1 VIPSGA
7 LKITLDSGHPFIGK
21 DGKEANSSV
30 INEEVRPASM
40 FNVNLNLQAPDG
52 PGHYVAKYSVRT
64 NDADG
69 VVVCATVSCDV

>member
-1 VIPSGA
+1 MK
-7 LKITLDSGHPFIGK
+7 LTLDSGHPFIGK
-21 DGKEANSSV
+21 DGKQANSTV
-30 INEEVRPASM
+30 INEEVRPALL
-40 FNVNLNLQAPDG
+40 FNVNIILQAPDS